1 MNKLHEVLRE
11 LIAADTVSA
20 RANVAAFER
29 LAERVEGL
37 GCRVRLQRWEEAGA
51 EKANLIAW
59 AGPPREGGLVLSG
72 HMDIVPFEDQPGWT
86 RDPLVLTGEGDRLY
100 GRGTTDMKGFIA
112 QCIEALERLDFA
124 SLMRPVALL
133 FTSDEEVGCQGAG
146 RLVRELPALFDEC
159 PQPKLCWIG
168 EPTSWRVSQ
177 SHKGIVV
184 LDVSVRGEGGH
195 SSLPEA
201 GVNAISVAAR
211 LIGEIGKV
219 QAELRG
225 QRSGKWE
232 ALFPE
237 APYTT
242 FNIGTIR
249 GGTASNMIAEDCHF
263 DVSYRPLPDED
274 PRQVARLVRERLE
287 ALDPVEWGSERPA
300 RVEVSETLVAPGM
313 DTPRGSA
320 LEVALGE
327 VVGDRDP
334 GGVPFCTDG
343 GQFAAAGID
352 SLICGPGDL
361 DQAHQPNESLSR
373 AAFERGPD
381 VICDVVR
388 RLCTEEAG

>member
-1 MNKLHEVLRE
+1 VNSKLHEVLGE

-29 LAERVEGL
+29 LADRLESL
-37 GCRVRLQRWEEAGA
+37 GCRARLQRWEVAGG
-51 EKANLIAW
+51 EKANLVAW
-59 AGPPREGGLVLSG
+59 VGPPREGGLVLSG
-72 HMDIVPFEDQPGWT
+72 HVDIVPFADQPGWT
-86 RDPLVLTGEGDRLY
+86 RDPLALGAEGDRLY

-112 QCIEALERLDFA
+112 ECVEAIDRLDFGT
-124 SLMRPVALL
+124 LKRPVALL

-146 RLVRELPALFDEC
+146 RLVPELPELLEEC

-184 LDVSVRGEGGH
+184 LDVHVSGEGGH

-211 LIGEIGKV
+211 AIAEIGAL
-219 QAELRG
+219 QAELRAR
-225 QRSGKWE
+225 RSPRWE
-232 ALFPE
+232 PLFPE

-242 FNIGTIR
+242 FNVGTIR
-249 GGTASNMIAEDCHF
+249 GGTASNMIAEDCCF

-274 PRQVARLVRERLE
+274 PHAVARLVRERLE
-287 ALDPVEWGSERPA
+287 ALDLREWGSERPA
-300 RVEVSETLVAPGM
+300 RLEVSETLVAPGM

-320 LEVALGE
+320 LETALGE
-327 VVGDRDP
+327 VLGDREP

-352 SLICGPGDL
+352 SLICGPGEL

-373 AAFERGPD
+373 AAFERGPELILD
-381 VICDVVR
+381 VIR
-388 RLCTEEAG
+388 RVCG

>member
-1 MNKLHEVLRE
+1 MDGLHEVLRE

-29 LAERVEGL
+29 LAERVEAL
-37 GCRVRLQRWEEAGA
+37 GCRVRLQRWEEGGA

-72 HMDIVPFEDQPGWT
+72 HLDIVPFEDQPGWT
-86 RDPLVLTGEGDRLY
+86 RDPLVLTAEGDRLY

-124 SLMRPVALL
+124 SLTRPVALL

-146 RLVRELPALFDEC
+146 RLVGELPALFEEC

-211 LIGEIGKV
+211 LIGEIGTV

-225 QRSGKWE
+225 QRSGKW
-232 ALFPE
+232 ASLFPD

-274 PRQVARLVRERLE
+274 PREVARRVRERLE

-334 GGVPFCTDG
+334 GGVPFCT
-343 GQFAAAGID
+343 
-352 SLICGPGDL
+352 
-361 DQAHQPNESLSR
+361 
-373 AAFERGPD
+373 
-381 VICDVVR
+381 
-388 RLCTEEAG
+388 